1 MIPRAS
7 SSLPIPC
14 EEVPG
19 AISTNVSRCGPAG
32 AKRNQAPAPSA
43 SRRRSSRK
51 RRKMGQIPSR
61 VNRSTQSIVVSTP
74 STSGYHESVSGVPLS
89 GQSECRREPMEP
101 WLGLDVGTR
110 RIGGALSNALGIA
123 QPLLTW
129 GRPPPRRDQLS
140 ILRLAR
146 RHGCAGIVVGN
157 PLHLSGDR
165 SLQTERV
172 HRFVDE
178 LKALIAETSVQNHKN
193 GENISEAEQVRLTVH
208 LWDERLSTAEA
219 QAALE
224 ATGGYRAG
232 PQVRRTGIRT
242 GIVAQ
247 IAATLIL
254 QGWLDA
260 RSGSVTLLPPDP

>member
-1 MIPRAS
+1 M
-7 SSLPIPC
+7 C
-14 EEVPG
+14 
-19 AISTNVSRCGPAG
+19 
-32 AKRNQAPAPSA
+32 
-43 SRRRSSRK
+43 
-51 RRKMGQIPSR
+51 QIPSR
-61 VNRSTQSIVVSTP
+61 VNRITPTIVVSTP
-74 STSGYHESVSGVPLS
+74 SASGYHESVSGVPLS
-89 GQSECRREPMEP
+89 GQSEPWRDLAQP

-110 RIGGALSNALGIA
+110 RIGVALSNALGIA
-123 QPLLTW
+123 QPLLTIE
-129 GRPPPRRDQLS
+129 RVQPRRDQRS

-178 LKALIAETSVQNHKN
+178 LKALIAETSVQTREN
-193 GENISEAEQVRLTVH
+193 GENISDADRVRLTVH

-224 ATGGYRAG
+224 ATGYHAAG
-232 PQVRRTGIRT
+232 RQVRRGGIRT
-242 GIVAQ
+242 GIVDQ
-247 IAATLIL
+247 LAAALIL

-260 RSGSVTLLPPDP
+260 QSGSVTLLPPGP